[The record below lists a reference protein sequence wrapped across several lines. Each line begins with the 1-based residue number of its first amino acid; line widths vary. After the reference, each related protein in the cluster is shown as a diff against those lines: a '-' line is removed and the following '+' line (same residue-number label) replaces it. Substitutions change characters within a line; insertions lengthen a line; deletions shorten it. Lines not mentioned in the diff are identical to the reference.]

1 MSEVELWAQVKWL
14 GEDLARERSERQRLE
29 KLLDERQRKLLDLHD
44 EVVRLTARLNEAKG
58 HGRDRGKASVKRGFG
73 SNWEDGE
80 RAARILN
87 RPK

>member
-1 MSEVELWAQVKWL
+1 MGAPDEAKLRSLVYELEGKLITEKVE
-14 GEDLARERSERQRLE
+14 REHLE

-73 SNWEDGE
+73 SS
-80 RAARILN
+80 R
-87 RPK
+87 

>member
-1 MSEVELWAQVKWL
+1 MADKVEEFFINEVN
-14 GEDLARERSERQRLE
+14 DLRRRLTYESTERQRLE

-73 SNWEDGE
+73 SS
-80 RAARILN
+80 R
-87 RPK
+87 